1 MAFAFTLLLIEF
13 LDEFVFG
20 AREAAWPLIR
30 TDLGPNYIQIGYLLK
45 KSGRLPKSG
54 LNLRF

>member
-1 MAFAFTLLLIEF
+1 MADALATQPCSLSLLAIEF

-30 TDLGPNYIQIGYLLK
+30 TDLGL
-45 KSGRLPKSG
+45 S
-54 LNLRF
+54 